1 MDNQPHVRVPFEGFF
16 DQPPRP
22 GEVGYDSE
30 YTPGELEQYK
40 RQQKKLEQEVYAAEK
55 RQLETALKTCILKS
69 GSMWNAQVH
78 CGDILQEYTRRLR
91 YSTEFGQ
98 DINSVVNFD
107 VLKPDW
113 DGYSSPVYTPEKN

>member
-69 GSMWNAQVH
+69 RSMWNAQVH

-91 YSTEFGQ
+91 YSTEFGVCFLYFF
-98 DINSVVNFD
+98 VVFE
-107 VLKPDW
+107 VIFLIFLF
-113 DGYSSPVYTPEKN
+113 VYCIF